1 MTPFIVAAVLLV
13 LGALLFILPPLLR
26 RKGTGTVDR
35 SSVNAA
41 VYRDQLRELDA
52 DLAAGTISAE
62 GYEQARREL
71 EARVLQDVAAEDAP
85 AMPPARARATAVAA
99 GIAVPV
105 VATLLY
111 LLVGMPQALSPET
124 LVAGDNAHAIDEQQ
138 LMAMVEK
145 LAERMKENPDNADGW
160 VMLARSYSVIGR
172 FGDSANAYKE
182 AVARI
187 PDSAQ
192 LLADYADALAMA
204 QDRNLQGEPEKLV
217 ARALRIDPDNVKAR
231 ALAGTIAFDRKNYAE
246 AVTHWEHILKT
257 APPDSK
263 IRSAIQSSIAEAQAL
278 GGMPVTQAAEAST
291 AQPAAP
297 SAQAAGNATVTGI
310 VKLAPQLAAKVA
322 PDDILFIYARAAEG
336 PRAPLAILRKPARE
350 LPAKF
355 TLDDSMAMNP
365 ALKLS
370 SFQRVV
376 IAARVSKTGNAMPQP
391 GDLQGSSSVIASNSS
406 DVTIVIDSEVR

>member
-1 MTPFIVAAVLLV
+1 MTVFIVAAALLV
-13 LGALLFILPPLLR
+13 AGALLFILPPLLR
-26 RKGTGTVDR
+26 RKGTGTVAR
-35 SSVNAA
+35 NSVNAA

-52 DLAAGTISAE
+52 DLAAGTITTE

-71 EARVLQDVAAEDAP
+71 EARVLQDVTTEEMSAAP
-85 AMPPARARATAVAA
+85 RARARTTAIAA

-105 VATLLY
+105 LATALY

-145 LAERMKENPDNADGW
+145 LAARMKENPDNPDGW

-172 FGDSANAYKE
+172 FEDSANAYKE
-182 AVARI
+182 AVARV

-204 QDRNLQGEPEKLV
+204 QGRSLQGEPEKLV
-217 ARALRIDPDNVKAR
+217 ARALKIDPDNVKAR
-231 ALAGTIAFDRKNYAE
+231 ALAGTIAFDRKNYAD
-246 AVTHWEHILKT
+246 AVMHWEHILKA

-263 IRSAIQSSIAEAQAL
+263 IRSAIQSSIAEAQSL
-278 GGMPVTQAAEAST
+278 GGMPVTQAAEPPST
-291 AQPAAP
+291 EPAP
-297 SAQAAGNATVTGI
+297 SMAVAGNATVTGV
-310 VKLAPQLAAKVA
+310 VKLAPELAAKVA

-355 TLDDSMAMNP
+355 ALDDTMAMNP

-376 IAARVSKTGNAMPQP
+376 INARVSKTGNALPQP
-391 GDLQGSSSVIASNSS
+391 GDLQGTSSVIASNASG
-406 DVTIVIDSEVR
+406 VTVVIDSEVR

>member
-1 MTPFIVAAVLLV
+1 MTVFIVAAALLV
-13 LGALLFILPPLLR
+13 VGALLFILPPLLR
-26 RKGTGTVDR
+26 RKGTGTVAR

-41 VYRDQLRELDA
+41 VYRDQLRELEA
-52 DLAAGTISAE
+52 DRAAGTITDE

-71 EARVLQDVAAEDAP
+71 EARVLQDVTTDDAP
-85 AMPPARARATAVAA
+85 VAPPVRARSAAIAA

-105 VATLLY
+105 FATLLY

-124 LVAGDNAHAIDEQQ
+124 LAAGDNGHAIDQQQ
-138 LMAMVEK
+138 LIAMVEK
-145 LAERMKENPDNADGW
+145 LAERMKENPDNPDGW

-172 FGDSANAYKE
+172 FQDSANAYKE

-204 QDRNLQGEPEKLV
+204 QDRNLTGEPEKLV
-217 ARALRIDPDNVKAR
+217 ARALKIDPDNVKAR
-231 ALAGTIAFDRKNYAE
+231 ALAGTIAFDRKNYAD
-246 AVTHWEHILKT
+246 AVMHWEHILKT

-263 IRSAIQSSIAEAQAL
+263 LRSSVQSSIAEAQAL
-278 GGMPVTQAAEAST
+278 GGMPVTQAAEPAA

-297 SAQAAGNATVTGI
+297 TAAAANATVSGV
-310 VKLAPQLAAKVA
+310 VKLAPELAAKVA
-322 PDDILFIYARAAEG
+322 PEDTVFIYARAAEG

-370 SFQRVV
+370 GFQRVV
-376 IAARVSKTGNAMPQP
+376 INARVSKTGNAMPQP
-391 GDLQGSSSVIASNSS
+391 GDLQGTSSVIASNASG
-406 DVTIVIDSEVR
+406 VTIVIDSEVR

>member
-1 MTPFIVAAVLLV
+1 MTVFIVAAALLV
-13 LGALLFILPPLLR
+13 AGALLFILPPLLR
-26 RKGTGTVDR
+26 RKGTGTVAR
-35 SSVNAA
+35 NSVNAA

-52 DLAAGTISAE
+52 DLAAGTFTTE

-71 EARVLQDVAAEDAP
+71 ETRVLQDVTTEEMPEAP
-85 AMPPARARATAVAA
+85 RARARATAIAA
-99 GIAVPV
+99 GVAVPV
-105 VATLLY
+105 FATALY

-145 LAERMKENPDNADGW
+145 LAARMKENPDNPDGW

-172 FGDSANAYKE
+172 FEDAANAYKE

-187 PDSAQ
+187 PDNAQ

-204 QDRNLQGEPEKLV
+204 QGRSLQGDPEKLV
-217 ARALRIDPDNVKAR
+217 ARALKIDPDNVKAR
-231 ALAGTIAFDRKNYAE
+231 ALAGTIAFDRKNYAD
-246 AVTHWEHILKT
+246 AVMHWEHILKT

-263 IRSAIQSSIAEAQAL
+263 IRSAIQSSIAEAQSL
-278 GGMPVTQAAEAST
+278 GGMPVTQAAEPPSAEPAPST
-291 AQPAAP
+291 A
-297 SAQAAGNATVTGI
+297 AAGNATVTGV
-310 VKLAPQLAAKVA
+310 VKLAPELAAKVA
-322 PDDILFIYARAAEG
+322 PDDILFIYAQAAEG
-336 PRAPLAILRKPARE
+336 PRAPLAIVRKPARE

-355 TLDDSMAMNP
+355 TLDDTMAMNP

-376 IAARVSKTGNAMPQP
+376 INARVSKTGNAMPQP
-391 GDLQGSSSVIASNSS
+391 GDLQGASNVIASNASG
-406 DVTIVIDSEVR
+406 VTVVIDSEVR